1 MQRWHVAWLCLA
13 CVACGSNGT
22 RPVAS
27 APKLES
33 SSVPAPPPAPAPPA
47 SSERPPPA
55 AGPVADAQ
63 YDKDDEDAPEDGA
76 EDLAPVGALP
86 PPPPSGVRPPHPL
99 DGWSSAD
106 IEHAVASDPE
116 QLGSVSLGRPGAGAV
131 LNAVQLPEGDG
142 WERIDPAHEWGTRET
157 VDFIERAIAKV
168 REKFPDSHPVY
179 VGHISGKKGGPLKPH
194 VSHQAGRDVDLS
206 YFYSDDSARWY
217 RRATRANLDLART
230 WAFVRAFVTET
241 DVELILIDASIQ
253 KLLREYAV
261 GIGEDPDWVASLFDG
276 VPGKLRP
283 LILHAK
289 GHATHVHVRFFNPV
303 AQETAHRAHA
313 ALVRHH
319 LIGAPTAFVLHKVK
333 KGETLGMLAR
343 KYGVSVAKIKEANG
357 LRSSLIRAKRT
368 YRIPKQ
374 GRVGVPLPVVIP
386 PRRLPPTTPS
396 ESARAQN

>member
-1 MQRWHVAWLCLA
+1 MQRWHLAWLCLA
-13 CVACGSNGT
+13 CVACGSNVA

-27 APKLES
+27 APP
-33 SSVPAPPPAPAPPA
+33 VAATRAPAPPA
-47 SSERPPPA
+47 AATPVVAEEHTPPPSPA
-55 AGPVADAQ
+55 ADEQ
-63 YDKDDEDAPEDGA
+63 YDGDDEDGPEDGA
-76 EDLAPVGALP
+76 EDLVASSALP
-86 PPPPSGVRPPHPL
+86 ATTPAAPSPHPL
-99 DGWSSAD
+99 DGWSSAAV
-106 IEHAVASDPE
+106 ESAVATDPE
-116 QLGSVSLGRPGAGAV
+116 KLGSVSLGRPSAGAI
-131 LNAVQLPEGDG
+131 LNAVQLPEGEG

-157 VDFIERAIAKV
+157 VEFIERAIAKV

-179 VGHISGKKGGPLKPH
+179 VGHISAKKGGPLKPH

-253 KLLREYAV
+253 KLLRQYAV

-283 LILHAK
+283 LIIHAK
-289 GHATHVHVRFFNPV
+289 GHATHLHVRFFNPI
-303 AQETAHRAHA
+303 AQETARRAHA
-313 ALVRHH
+313 SLVRHH
-319 LIGAPTAFVLHKVK
+319 LIGAPTAFVLHKVR

-343 KYGVSVAKIKEANG
+343 KYGTTVARIKEANG

-368 YRIPKQ
+368 YRIPKK
-374 GRVGVPLPVVIP
+374 GRIGVPLPVVVP
-386 PRRLPPTTPS
+386 PRRLPPTTPD